1 MKTLKSLLIA
11 LGVALTIFT
20 ANSLWYAVVMRG
32 FYENSQGSWMQV
44 SRENPSIPTIL
55 LGIYVLSVLM
65 TVLYPKVQMGIK
77 NPGLA
82 NLAFGMLIGLIYVF
96 PSSLYY
102 YGTTNFLAFGPMAMD
117 VFWHMIEE
125 GLGGIV
131 LGVLYKRFM

>member
-1 MKTLKSLLIA
+1 MKALKSLLIA
-11 LGVALTIFT
+11 LGVALTIFM
-20 ANSLWYAVVMRG
+20 ANSLWYAVIMRG

-44 SRENPSIPTIL
+44 SREHPSVPTIL
-55 LGIYVLSVLM
+55 LGMYVLSVLM

-77 NPGLA
+77 QPVLA
-82 NLAFGMLIGLIYVF
+82 NLGFGMLVGLIYVF

-131 LGVLYKRFM
+131 LGMLYKRFM

>member
-1 MKTLKSLLIA
+1 MKTIKSLLIA

-20 ANSLWYAVVMRG
+20 ANSLWYAVIMRN
-32 FYENSQGSWMQV
+32 FYENSAGSWMQV
-44 SRENPSIPTIL
+44 SREHPSIPVIL
-55 LGIYVLSVLM
+55 LGMYVLSVLM

-77 NPGLA
+77 QPVLA

-102 YGTTNFLAFGPMAMD
+102 YGTTNFLSFGPMAMD

-125 GLGGIV
+125 GLAGIV
-131 LGVLYKRFM
+131 LGMLYKRFM